1 MDRIVLLRGL
11 VGSAWWVSTNV
22 YGLVRHAIAA
32 VAASASSGA
41 SGRRRSS
48 TIEDIRT
55 SIEELRK
62 VRDLVHDRETELGR
76 RVGEHEQRAKHLCV
90 DLRDTESARVELRLW
105 RIYRQQRTHVRKLRT
120 TLESHVVSLENAVIN
135 HQVYGA
141 LRSSLRAVDGHGM
154 DEDKVDDVVE
164 DIAEAHQKT
173 YDIMQQL
180 NCQAASFDLVA
191 PAQSGEDDEEP
202 DPLIASLL
210 QNWQQE
216 QQHQQQREQ
225 HQQQREQEQQEQEHL
240 IPHLPAAPL
249 TPPRLDHH
257 HEREQ
262 EPQPETF

>member
-1 MDRIVLLRGL
+1 MDRIMLLRGL

-41 SGRRRSS
+41 SGRRRRN

-62 VRDLVHDRETELGR
+62 VRDVVHGRETELGR
-76 RVGEHEQRAKHLCV
+76 RVTEHEQRAKHLCIE
-90 DLRDTESARVELRLW
+90 LRDTESARVELQLW
-105 RIYRQQRTHVRKLRT
+105 RIYRQQRSHVRQLRT

-141 LRSSLRAVDGHGM
+141 LRSSLRAVDGHSM

-164 DIAEAHQKT
+164 DITEAHQKT

-180 NCQAASFDLVA
+180 NCQAASFDLV
-191 PAQSGEDDEEP
+191 PPSQSDEEEP

-210 QNWQQE
+210 QSWQQE
-216 QQHQQQREQ
+216 QTPPEEQ
-225 HQQQREQEQQEQEHL
+225 PRTPPPPGL
-240 IPHLPAAPL
+240 DSLPEAPL
-249 TPPRLDHH
+249 TPLPHAPREE
-257 HEREQ
+257 HE
-262 EPQPETF
+262 PEIYS